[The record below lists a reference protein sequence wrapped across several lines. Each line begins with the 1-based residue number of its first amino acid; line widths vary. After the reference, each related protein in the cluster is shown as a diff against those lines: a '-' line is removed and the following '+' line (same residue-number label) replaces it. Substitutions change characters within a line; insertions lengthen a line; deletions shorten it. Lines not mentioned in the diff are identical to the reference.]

1 MRYRIVAVGQIKR
14 GFYAE
19 GCAFYLNRLERVTAV
34 EVLEIKDGKDRDT
47 DRRKAAESASLLEQA
62 DGRVIALDERGKQFG
77 SEHLAQVI
85 GTAETQAVSRLSFL
99 IGGADGHSADLL
111 DQADEIWRLSDL
123 TLPHE
128 LARLVLL
135 EQLYRAEMIRSGH
148 PYHRA

>member
-14 GFYAE
+14 GFYAD
-19 GCAFYLNRLERVTAV
+19 GCAFYLDRLQRVTTV
-34 EVLEIKDGKDRDT
+34 EVLEIKDGKDRDP
-47 DRRKAAESASLLEQA
+47 DRRKAAESTSLLEQA
-62 DGRVIALDERGKQFG
+62 DGQVVALDERGKRFG
-77 SEHLAQVI
+77 SERLAQVI
-85 GTAETQAVSRLSFL
+85 GTAETHAVSRLSFL

-111 DQADEIWRLSDL
+111 DQADEVWRLSDL

>member
-1 MRYRIVAVGQIKR
+1 MRYRIVAVGQLKR
-14 GFYAE
+14 GFYEE
-19 GCAFYLNRLERVTAV
+19 GCAFYLDRLQRVTGI
-34 EVLEIKDGKDRDT
+34 EVLEIKDGKDRDG

-62 DGRVIALDERGKQFG
+62 DGRVVALDERGKQFG
-77 SEHLAQVI
+77 SEDLAQIVSL
-85 GTAETQAVSRLSFL
+85 AETQAVSRLSFL
-99 IGGADGHSADLL
+99 IGGADGHSAELL
-111 DQADEIWRLSDL
+111 NRADEVWRLSDL

>member
-19 GCAFYLNRLERVTAV
+19 GCAFYLDRLQRVTSV
-34 EVLEIKDGKDRDT
+34 EVLEIKDGKDRD
-47 DRRKAAESASLLEQA
+47 DGRRKAAESASLLEQA
-62 DGRVIALDERGKQFG
+62 DGRVVVLDERGKQFG
-77 SEHLAQVI
+77 SGELAQSI
-85 GTAETQAVSRLSFL
+85 GLAETQAVSRLSFL
-99 IGGADGHSADLL
+99 IGGADGHSAELL
-111 DQADEIWRLSDL
+111 DRADDVWRLSDL

>member
-14 GFYAE
+14 SFYAE
-19 GCAFYLNRLERVTAV
+19 GCAFYLDRLQRVTSV
-34 EVLEIKDGKDRDT
+34 EVLEIKDGKDRD
-47 DRRKAAESASLLEQA
+47 DGRRKAAESASLLEQA
-62 DGRVIALDERGKQFG
+62 DGRVVVLDERGKQFG
-77 SEHLAQVI
+77 SGELAQSI
-85 GTAETQAVSRLSFL
+85 GLAETQAVSRLSFL
-99 IGGADGHSADLL
+99 IGGADGHSAELL
-111 DQADEIWRLSDL
+111 DRADDVWRLSDL